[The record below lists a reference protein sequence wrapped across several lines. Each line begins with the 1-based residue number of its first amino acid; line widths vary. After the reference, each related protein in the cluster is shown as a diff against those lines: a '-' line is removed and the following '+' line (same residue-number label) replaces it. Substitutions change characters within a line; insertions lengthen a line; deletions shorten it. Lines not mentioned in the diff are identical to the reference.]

1 MRGTE
6 RRDRLTKR
14 TLLPASI
21 PHLFTRYSTPAIV
34 LHWLAAILIVAGFGL
49 GLTMV
54 DMRLSPTKLRYFSWH
69 KWIGI
74 TVLALACLR
83 LVWRLLHRPP
93 ELPAAVPPWQRG
105 ASHLVHCAL
114 YLLMFAVPLS
124 GWAYT
129 SAAGVPVVYLGWV
142 QLPDIAPVDEALAE
156 QLKTLH
162 HTLDWTLLGAVLL
175 HVAAA
180 LKHHFLDRDEVLVR
194 MLPLLRRGPALH
206 PHGRSE

>member
-1 MRGTE
+1 M
-6 RRDRLTKR
+6 
-14 TLLPASI
+14 
-21 PHLFTRYSTPAIV
+21 PAIV

-74 TVLALACLR
+74 TVLLLAGLR
-83 LVWRLLHRPP
+83 LLWRLLHRPP
-93 ELPAAVPPWQRG
+93 ELPATMPPWQRT
-105 ASHLVHCAL
+105 ASHWSHWAL

-129 SAAGVPVVYLGWV
+129 SAAGVPVVYLGWLP
-142 QLPDIAPVDEALAE
+142 LPDIAPVDKELAE

-162 HTLDWTLLGAVLL
+162 HTLDWTLSGVVLL

-180 LKHHFLDRDEVLVR
+180 LKHHFLDRDGVLLR
-194 MLPLLRRGPALH
+194 MLPFFRRDPAL
-206 PHGRSE
+206 PDGRSK